1 IIDAHW
7 LTAVT
12 GLKSNDLLWDGRPAQ
27 YTVETGETVTA
38 ATSRVM
44 YGSREIF
51 LPAPGT
57 YHLGDWTRRHGQA
70 GAEYLIAWT
79 DDRRFW
85 MDTNQNWDFRDEETL
100 ADANEAPSYGRLP
113 ARTGEMPMQA
123 CSFVVAFDPARVPHV
138 YSQDNADDHATMT
151 TSTAVGSEFL
161 GSSVGGVAPG
171 ARFVSALTGPGRSG
185 VLEALILA
193 ARDKR
198 VDIISASLS
207 LETYPSVGN
216 GF

>member
-1 IIDAHW
+1 
-7 LTAVT
+7 
-12 GLKSNDLLWDGRPAQ
+12 
-27 YTVETGETVTA
+27 
-38 ATSRVM
+38 
-44 YGSREIF
+44 
-51 LPAPGT
+51 
-57 YHLGDWTRRHGQA
+57 
-70 GAEYLIAWT
+70 
-79 DDRRFW
+79 
-85 MDTNQNWDFRDEETL
+85 
-100 ADANEAPSYGRLP
+100 
-113 ARTGEMPMQA
+113 
-123 CSFVVAFDPARVPHV
+123 FVVAFDPAGVPHV

-216 GF
+216 GFSARLIDRLVAHYGKPVVLSAANHGPATSTVLSAGNASSALSVGAYISKRSLLLNLGWRVNREDNV